1 MADQENNTFD
11 KDIARLRGQLS
22 DAQAR
27 VDASRNT
34 KDLIT
39 KILGG
44 SENRAYQGGAGGRG
58 LMNISVDVANSAA
71 ELGVEF
77 KLNIN
82 FAKEAVQT
90 LQRRSYQI
98 ESELIDLERTRRDI
112 RDQITTLE
120 TEKRLASRYAAPVQM
135 PAQLPPVQ
143 LPQQPTWIVL
153 NEAGDGTVPFT
164 GQDLDPTALV
174 TQDRGATWVSALDA
188 GLAQAPVQL
197 PPKPKGKGK

>member
-1 MADQENNTFD
+1 MADSTTTFD
-11 KDIARLRGQLS
+11 SDIARLREQLS
-22 DAQAR
+22 DAQGR
-27 VDASRNT
+27 VDSCRNT

-44 SENRAYQGGAGGRG
+44 SENRAYQGGPGGRG
-58 LMNISVDVANSAA
+58 LMNISVDVANSAS

-112 RDQITTLE
+112 RDQITALE
-120 TEKRLASRYAAPVQM
+120 TEKRLASRYSAPVQM
-135 PAQLPPVQ
+135 PQAPVQ
-143 LPQQPTWIVL
+143 LPAQPQWIVL
-153 NEAGDGTVPFT
+153 NEAGDGTVPYN
-164 GQDLDPTALV
+164 GQDLDPEKLV
-174 TQDRGATWVSALDA
+174 TKDRGATWVTALEA
-188 GLAQAPVQL
+188 GLAQAPVAL
-197 PPKPKGKGK
+197 PTKKGKSK

>member
-1 MADQENNTFD
+1 MANQENNTFD
-11 KDIARLRGQLS
+11 SDIARLRGQLS

-58 LMNISVDVANSAA
+58 LMNIGIDVANSAS
-71 ELGVEF
+71 ELGVEY

-98 ESELIDLERTRRDI
+98 ESEMIDLERTRRDI

-120 TEKRLASRYAAPVQM
+120 TEKRLAARYAAPAM
-135 PAQLPPVQ
+135 PTQLPVQ
-143 LPQQPTWIVL
+143 LPQQPVWIVL
-153 NEAGDGTVPFT
+153 NEAGDGTVPYN

-197 PPKPKGKGK
+197 PPTKKSGKK

>member
-197 PPKPKGKGK
+197 NSQM

>member
-1 MADQENNTFD
+1 MADSTTTFD
-11 KDIARLRGQLS
+11 SDIARLREQLS
-22 DAQAR
+22 DAQGR
-27 VDASRNT
+27 VDSCRNT

-58 LMNISVDVANSAA
+58 LMNISVDVANSAS

-112 RDQITTLE
+112 RDQITALE
-120 TEKRLASRYAAPVQM
+120 TEKRLASRYSAPVQM
-135 PAQLPPVQ
+135 PQAPVQ
-143 LPQQPTWIVL
+143 LPAQPQWIVL
-153 NEAGDGTVPFT
+153 NEAGDGTVPYN
-164 GQDLDPTALV
+164 GQDLDPEKLVTKDRGVTWVTALE
-174 TQDRGATWVSALDA
+174 A
-188 GLAQAPVQL
+188 GLAQAPVAL
-197 PPKPKGKGK
+197 PTKKGKSK